1 MGFRAGVEAIH
12 NNTQN
17 AFFGVIMSV
26 CPEASFYEV
35 NRYGPPSDCIGISS
49 IDFES
54 TINTIKFNDG
64 EYVFK
69 NIKEN
74 PSLSLIFDVK
84 MYLPGKNSFD
94 NFGFSVFPLFSN
106 IMDYVTKIPELYVNS
121 GIYSLPIYEG
131 TPSPDFIANLK
142 TAKNIEAFLN
152 RSIEMA

>member
-35 NRYGPPSDCIGISS
+35 NRYGPPSDVRVSFESLKCIGISS

-121 GIYSLPIYEG
+121 GIYSVTYF
-131 TPSPDFIANLK
+131 S
-142 TAKNIEAFLN
+142 
-152 RSIEMA
+152 